1 MNVEQC
7 RACVSRVLD
16 KLPEATHDA
25 LEDVVV
31 HVVDRP
37 ADPHPPDARAVFDG
51 IPATEADD
59 EENEQAMSAA
69 GNIVL
74 FADNLPSEDSVRKAL
89 LHEIEHAMGGDEVD
103 AELMEGT

>member
-1 MNVEQC
+1 MTLDEC
-7 RACVSRVLD
+7 RACVSRLLD
-16 KLPEATHDA
+16 SLPESTHDA

-31 HVVDRP
+31 HVVDAP

-59 EENEQAMSAA
+59 EENEQAMPAA

-74 FADNLPSEDSVRKAL
+74 FAANLPTEDSVRKAL
-89 LHEIEHAMGGDEVD
+89 LHEIEHAMGGDEID
-103 AELMEGT
+103 AELMENT